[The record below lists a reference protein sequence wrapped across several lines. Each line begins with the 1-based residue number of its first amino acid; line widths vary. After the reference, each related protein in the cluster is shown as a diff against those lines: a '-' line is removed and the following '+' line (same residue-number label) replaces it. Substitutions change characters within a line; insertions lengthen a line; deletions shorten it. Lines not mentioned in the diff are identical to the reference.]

1 MIQQR
6 IHAKTSF
13 AIMGVE
19 LGGDDGLSVEEEED
33 KDKDEEEDEEG
44 GKKNEV
50 VVNGNYAENIF

>member
-1 MIQQR
+1 
-6 IHAKTSF
+6 
-13 AIMGVE
+13 MGVE

-44 GKKNEV
+44 SKKNEV